1 MLGKI
6 ILELGLKFFKFI
18 EFLDLARLS
27 RGVFVRNLLFLHL
40 FQWLVSRLV
49 YLSRDLQIQIHIQ
62 RSLQWLKLTQGGVCE
77 GGGID
82 MRRIRLLTAS

>member
-27 RGVFVRNLLFLHL
+27 RGVFFRNLLFLHL

-49 YLSRDLQIQIHIQ
+49 YLSGDLQIHIQ
-62 RSLQWLKLTQGGVCE
+62 RSLQWLKLTQGGICE